1 MKMKENKIAVLKVEP
16 GKRPKLCCL
25 KNDLDALQKAVSIG
39 CDSQG
44 LIEIIELEDGICL
57 LCNEEGKLLGL
68 EGNRKVGND
77 IIAGVFYITA
87 EDGEGDLAS
96 LNDKQVEK
104 YTRRFW
110 EIESYTTE
118 DVLQSV
124 CIKLFYD

>member
-1 MKMKENKIAVLKVEP
+1 MKESAITALKVEP
-16 GKRPKLCCL
+16 GKHPELCHL
-25 KNDLDALQKAVSIG
+25 RNELDALQKAVSIG
-39 CDSQG
+39 CDSRG

-57 LCNEEGKLLGL
+57 LCNEEGKLFGL
-68 EGNRKVGND
+68 EGNRKIGND
-77 IIAGVFYITA
+77 IIAGVFYVTA
-87 EDGEGDLAS
+87 EDGEGNLSS

-118 DVLQSV
+118 DVLKSV